1 MTSPRERE
9 GAPAPSEDR
18 HDRTMRFARLII
30 MVTMGMVAMMLGGIP
45 LFEVVFSG
53 PSDDPWRP
61 LAALGTSLP
70 LTVLVLLL
78 MRDRIDGRRVPDPLL
93 YWGSLALL
101 AATSVLLRD
110 AMLTMGLYASWWS
123 VGVFAAPRRWGV
135 PVTLVLLAAPWAIYL
150 TERPDL
156 PFASHLLFWAGAIL
170 WALLMASGSM
180 ATIWL
185 WDITR
190 QAVEG
195 QSARARLAVTEERLR
210 FARDMHDL
218 LGHSLSALAVKAEL
232 AGRLVDRA
240 PERAEKELR
249 EVHGL
254 AQEALGQVRAAVD
267 GYREPDLAEEVASVR
282 GVLETAGV
290 RVEVT
295 GLEDLECAEVPAGAT
310 APIAWAVREG
320 GTNVLRHSDAT
331 RCRIDFSLVGGEG
344 GRALVVEMSNDGA
357 RDGDGGRGNGLSG
370 LSERLS
376 AAGGGL
382 TAARTREGGF
392 LLRAVLPL

>member
-1 MTSPRERE
+1 
-9 GAPAPSEDR
+9 
-18 HDRTMRFARLII
+18 MRFARLII
-30 MVTMGMVAMMLGGIP
+30 MLTLGTLAMLLAGIP
-45 LFEVVFSG
+45 LFGIVFAG
-53 PSDDPWRP
+53 PVHDTWRP
-61 LAALGTSLP
+61 LAALGTSVP
-70 LTVLVLLL
+70 LAVLVLLL
-78 MRDRIDGRRVPDPLL
+78 MRDRIDGRRNPDPRL

-101 AATSVLLRD
+101 AATSVLIQD
-110 AMLTMGLYASWWS
+110 VMLTMALYASWWS
-123 VGVFAAPRRWGV
+123 VGVFAAPRRRGI
-135 PVTLVLLAAPWAIYL
+135 PVTLALLAAPWAFVL
-150 TERPDL
+150 VGETGL
-156 PFASHLLFWAGAIL
+156 PLIVHLLFWIGAIM

-185 WDITR
+185 WDIAI

-195 QSARARLAVTEERLR
+195 QEARARLAVTEERLR

-249 EVHGL
+249 EVHDL
-254 AQEALGQVRAAVD
+254 AREALGQVRTAVS
-267 GYREPDLAEEVASVR
+267 GYRDLDLAEEVASVR
-282 GVLETAGV
+282 GVLETAGT

-295 GLEDLECAEVPAGAT
+295 GLADLLADLEVPGEAT
-310 APIAWAVREG
+310 APIAWVVREG
-320 GTNVLRHSDAT
+320 GTNVLRHSEAT
-331 RCRIDFSLVGGEG
+331 HCRIDFSLVRGEG

-357 RDGDGGRGNGLSG
+357 GEGNGDKGNGLNG

-376 AAGGGL
+376 AVGGGL